1 MSKDSYSV
9 PRRDLLTGIGTA
21 GATALAGCSALAQT
35 PSGPHLRIGTLQPP
49 VTLDPITAKYVG
61 SKQAINRVFDGLYTY
76 GESADIVPQIATSQP
91 TVSDDGQRIDVT
103 VAEQARFQN
112 DRPITPE
119 DVQYS
124 FEAPIEEGT
133 ASAWTVDM
141 IESVDIVDD
150 RTVRFRLQHPYPA
163 FSHTLTRPIVPK
175 DVREADR
182 EAFAT
187 EPIGSGPFEVRK
199 FTEDQK
205 AQLVRWGEYWGQ
217 PKPAIAQLTMVYVE
231 SPLTQMMSL
240 RTGRNDAIEP
250 IGPQVADDIQDVTDA
265 SVKRRNGYRS
275 YYLGFNLNEGPTT
288 KPEVREAISYCID
301 MDEAVRNFIEPMGD
315 RVYSPLPRRVAQE
328 WNMPVEQWREIP
340 NRKNVERARNLFREA
355 NETTGQIKILTSKN
369 PTWKELGEALAGGLR
384 DAGHGALVTS
394 KSWKSYLEAYV
405 SGSESDYSV
414 FIGEIAGTPDPD
426 SFLYPAFHE
435 NMLGE
440 TNGIFY
446 TGDEV
451 MNRLSKARE
460 TTDRARRR
468 TLYETAITRLLSER
482 AFLPICSF
490 ENSFAITDRVRNFRV
505 HPIPEVNPQ
514 LTSTS
519 DGRVVRVRS

>member
-1 MSKDSYSV
+1 MSEHNRLLQ
-9 PRRDLLTGIGTA
+9 RRDLLA
-21 GATALAGCSALAQT
+21 GVGAAGVATLSGCSALAQT
-35 PSGPHLRIGTLQPP
+35 PPGPHLRIGTLQPP
-49 VTLDPITAKYVG
+49 VTLDPIKAKYVG
-61 SKQAINRVFDGLYTY
+61 SKQAINRIFDGLYTY
-76 GESADIVPQIATSQP
+76 GEGTDVVPQIATDQP
-91 TVSDDGQRIDVT
+91 AVSDDGRRIDVT
-103 VAEQARFQN
+103 IDEQARFQN
-112 DRPITPE
+112 DQPVTPE
-119 DVQYS
+119 DVRYS
-124 FEAPIEEGT
+124 FEAPVEEGT
-133 ASAWTVDM
+133 ASAWEVDV
-141 IESVDIVDD
+141 IESIEIVDD
-150 RTVRFRLQHPYPA
+150 RTVRFQLQHPFPV

-175 DVREADR
+175 EAREDDR
-182 EAFAT
+182 DAFGK

-199 FTEDQK
+199 FSEDQK
-205 AQLVRWGEYWGQ
+205 AQLVRWGEYWGR

-250 IGPQVADDIQDVTDA
+250 IAPQVADDIHDVTDA
-265 SVKRRNGYRS
+265 SVKRRDGYRT
-275 YYLGFNLNEGPTT
+275 YYLGFNLNQGPTT

-384 DAGHGALVTS
+384 DAGHGALVVS
-394 KSWKSYLEAYV
+394 KSWKSYLETYV

-426 SFLYPAFHE
+426 SFLYPPFHE
-435 NMLGE
+435 NMIGE

-446 TGDEV
+446 TDDEI
-451 MNRLSKARE
+451 MNRLSEARA
-460 TTDRARRR
+460 TTDRGRRQ
-468 TLYETAITRLLSER
+468 TLYEAAITKLLTERLC
-482 AFLPICSF
+482 LPICSF
-490 ENSFAITDRVRNFRV
+490 ENSFAMTDRVRNFRV

-514 LTSTS
+514 LT
-519 DGRVVRVRS
+519 GPEQVVRVRS